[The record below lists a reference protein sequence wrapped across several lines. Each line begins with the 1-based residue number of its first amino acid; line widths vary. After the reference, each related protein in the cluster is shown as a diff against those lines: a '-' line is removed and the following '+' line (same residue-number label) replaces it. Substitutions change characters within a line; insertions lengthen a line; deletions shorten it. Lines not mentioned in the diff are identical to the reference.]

1 MHAQIVLLLLLLC
14 AAGGSL
20 QHERPSAA
28 AGDYEHGLTAWL
40 DSVGAGS
47 CAPVRRMHREPVS
60 LLGGLT
66 AMCLSRFVPLA
77 SWLLGAEFCRTRI
90 CQFG

>member
-1 MHAQIVLLLLLLC
+1 MHAPIVLLLLC

-20 QHERPSAA
+20 HERPPAA
-28 AGDYEHGLTAWL
+28 DYEQGLTAWL

-60 LLGGLT
+60 LPGGLT
-66 AMCLSRFVPLA
+66 AVCLSRFVPLT

-90 CQFG
+90 CQFGQCA